1 MKKSIAIVV
10 SSPMMV
16 NFFLIEQLNYLT
28 NFFIVTLITGESDKD
43 VTLNKDKFSNLIK
56 IVTVNTKRKI
66 AIFSDIAAFFILVK
80 VFYKNKFDIVHSVS
94 PKSGL
99 LAQLAAFFL
108 GIDNRVHTFTGQ
120 VWANKSGLWYYL
132 LKSVDLLIV
141 KISTDILVDSY
152 SQRSFLMSENVVSH
166 DNSRVLLNGSIS
178 GVNDKR
184 FTTSLEIYQSFRES
198 HNLES
203 DIKIILFIGRLTQ
216 DKGVIDLLHAFNS
229 IAGELKKCHLF
240 LVGPDEDNIVK
251 NYVTNQEYQSRIM
264 YFNYTNKPEYFMQ
277 ISDILCLPSSREGFG
292 NVVLEAALC
301 GIPAVVSDIYG
312 LRDVVEKDVTASI
325 FSTGDV
331 DGLSS
336 ALIDLVNNQ
345 SKRLKMGKDAHDR
358 ANRLF
363 SGKAIND
370 ELTRFYQE
378 LLNNNS
384 RV

>member
-1 MKKSIAIVV
+1 
-10 SSPMMV
+10 
-16 NFFLIEQLNYLT
+16 
-28 NFFIVTLITGESDKD
+28 
-43 VTLNKDKFSNLIK
+43 
-56 IVTVNTKRKI
+56 
-66 AIFSDIAAFFILVK
+66 
-80 VFYKNKFDIVHSVS
+80 
-94 PKSGL
+94 
-99 LAQLAAFFL
+99 
-108 GIDNRVHTFTGQ
+108 
-120 VWANKSGLWYYL
+120 
-132 LKSVDLLIV
+132 
-141 KISTDILVDSY
+141 
-152 SQRSFLMSENVVSH
+152 
-166 DNSRVLLNGSIS
+166 
-178 GVNDKR
+178 
-184 FTTSLEIYQSFRES
+184 
-198 HNLES
+198 
-203 DIKIILFIGRLTQ
+203 
-216 DKGVIDLLHAFNS
+216 
-229 IAGELKKCHLF
+229 
-240 LVGPDEDNIVK
+240 
-251 NYVTNQEYQSRIM
+251 M